1 MREPSRHG
9 RGTYFV
15 RLRGGCRMAVG
26 LKTFRNNPGGLST
39 PGGFIPLGGPPSLP
53 EETND
58 GNPNR
63 QIRLCL
69 PWQGGI
75 TGLPG

>member
-1 MREPSRHG
+1 
-9 RGTYFV
+9 
-15 RLRGGCRMAVG
+15 MAVG
-26 LKTFRNNPGGLST
+26 LKTFRNNPGGLFS
-39 PGGFIPLGGPPSLP
+39 PGGFIPLGGEASLP

-63 QIRLCL
+63 QIRLRL